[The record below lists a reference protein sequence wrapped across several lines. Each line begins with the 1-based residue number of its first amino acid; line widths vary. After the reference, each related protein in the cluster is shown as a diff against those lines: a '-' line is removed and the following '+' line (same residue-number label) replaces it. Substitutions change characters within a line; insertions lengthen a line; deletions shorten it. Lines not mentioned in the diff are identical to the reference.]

1 MGAGDKTTRHPPPAR
16 RPKPTYPWLCVL
28 GGGCAGQRLRLD
40 RAEILIGRD
49 PAADL
54 VLSDSGVSRRHVK
67 IVRAGDGIYNL
78 IDLDSTNGVL
88 VNGVRVDLTILRE
101 HDRVEIG
108 PEARL
113 LFTYD
118 EAAVRR
124 EAPEP
129 LAPLPLSPRQL
140 EVAKLVCKGL
150 TNAEIAAALG
160 IRARTVTSHLDHIY
174 NRLDI
179 GSRSE
184 LAIALVKRGLA

>member
-1 MGAGDKTTRHPPPAR
+1 MGAGDKTTRHPVPTR
-16 RPKPTYPWLCVL
+16 SPKPTCPWLCVL
-28 GGGCAGQRLRLD
+28 EGCSAGQYLRLD
-40 RAEILIGRD
+40 RAEILIGKD

-54 VLSDSGVSRRHVK
+54 VLIDSGVSRRHVK

-78 IDLDSTNGVL
+78 IDLNSTNGVL

-101 HDRVEIG
+101 HDRVQIG
-108 PEARL
+108 PETRL

-118 EAAVRR
+118 EAEVRR
-124 EAPEP
+124 QTHEP
-129 LAPLPLSPRQL
+129 LAPLHLSPRQL

>member
-1 MGAGDKTTRHPPPAR
+1 MGAGDKTTRHPPPRR

-28 GGGCAGQRLRLD
+28 GGGSAGQRLRLD
-40 RAEILIGRD
+40 RQEVLVGKD

-54 VLSDSGVSRRHVK
+54 VLADSGVSRRHVK

-118 EAAVRR
+118 EAVVERQASL
-124 EAPEP
+124 E
-129 LAPLPLSPRQL
+129 PLPLSARQL

-160 IRARTVTSHLDHIY
+160 IRVRTVTSHLDHIY

>member
-1 MGAGDKTTRHPPPAR
+1 MGVGDKTTRHPPPR
-16 RPKPTYPWLCVL
+16 RSKPTYPWLCVL
-28 GGGCAGQRLRLD
+28 GGASTGQRLRLD
-40 RAEILIGRD
+40 RPEALIGKD

-54 VLSDSGVSRRHVK
+54 TLGDSGVSRRHVK

-78 IDLDSTNGVL
+78 IDLDSTNGVH

-101 HDRVEIG
+101 RDRIEVG
-108 PEARL
+108 PEAHL

-118 EAAVRR
+118 VAEVERQ
-124 EAPEP
+124 APQP
-129 LAPLPLSPRQL
+129 LQPLPLSPRQL

-150 TNAEIAAALG
+150 TNAEIADALG